1 MSNKGELAAVM
12 ARRLARAN
20 SVGENSQE
28 SYLQSQESF
37 LSTDDSPPIRAA
49 GDGSSGE
56 NTAKRESI
64 EVFTSPTS
72 GIAKNFF
79 KAKEQE
85 VITRRLSQ
93 DQSDLLKRDKEDAKK
108 ELQAKAD
115 KKKAFMERMAV
126 FNVKK

>member
-12 ARRLARAN
+12 ARRLARA
-20 SVGENSQE
+20 SSQE
-28 SYLQSQESF
+28 EPSQESF
-37 LSTDDSPPIRAA
+37 LSTDDSPPIIAA
-49 GDGSSGE
+49 DQSLGSSE
-56 NTAKRESI
+56 ESAPKRESI

-72 GIAKNFF
+72 GVAKNFF

-93 DQSDLLKRDKEDAKK
+93 DQSELLKRDKEDAKK
-108 ELQAKAD
+108 ELLAKAE